1 MSWSSLVSSQAPA
14 RRSRSA
20 ACGGGSRL
28 ERHFAVAM
36 ALTTMLVGAAFALF

>member
-1 MSWSSLVSSQAPA
+1 MSWSSLVSSDAPA
-14 RRSRSA
+14 ERHPSA
-20 ACGGGSRL
+20 ACGGGNRV